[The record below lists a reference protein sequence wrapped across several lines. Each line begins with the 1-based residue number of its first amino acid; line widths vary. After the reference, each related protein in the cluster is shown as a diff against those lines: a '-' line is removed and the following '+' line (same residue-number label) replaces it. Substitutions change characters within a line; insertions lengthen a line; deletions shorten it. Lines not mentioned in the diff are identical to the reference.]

1 VLTAIFDGDEGAYGF
16 RFVLPGTQTHE
27 LAHNIRHTRE
37 PAPYS
42 LRAHPHQSETAQPVD
57 HRILIPLYAAVIFG
71 NSRSPDILRRGRAS
85 TC

>member
-16 RFVLPGTQTHE
+16 RFVLLGHRHTRSLTT
-27 LAHNIRHTRE
+27 IRHTRE

-42 LRAHPHQSETAQPVD
+42 LRAHPHQSETAQPDD

-71 NSRSPDILRRGRAS
+71 NARSPDISRRGRAS